1 MSLRNSYLQATSYKL
16 QARRGFTVIE
26 VIITMA
32 IFSIVLGVVIQIFI
46 FTTRTQRRSRSIQ
59 EAYAQGR
66 AAVEQLAREGQNGSV
81 DYSFYNDPLNPV
93 SLTAQPLATAALRDS
108 QGQTVRFRC
117 VERLAEGAVQPCD
130 DTTSELG
137 QVQLCRGS
145 GCDSGSW
152 AGITDE
158 ATDVTSWRT
167 WLGPVENPFLREPD
181 DASLYLE
188 NVQPWITASITVRP
202 AAVAGGQLAPVHLQA
217 TVSSRTYLR

>member
-1 MSLRNSYLQATSYKL
+1 MSYIEKSKKCRQAS
-16 QARRGFTVIE
+16 RGFTVIE

-32 IFSIVLGVVIQIFI
+32 IFSIVMGVVIQIFI
-46 FTTRTQRRSRSIQ
+46 FTTRTQRRSRSMQ

-66 AAVEQLAREGQNGSV
+66 AAVEALAREGQNGSV
-81 DYSFYNDPLNPV
+81 DYSFYSEPLNEV
-93 SLTAQPLATAALRDS
+93 SLTAQPVAIAAFRDS

-117 VERLAEGAVQPCD
+117 VERLAAAAVHPCD
-130 DTTSELG
+130 AETSELG

-158 ATDVTSWRT
+158 ATDITGWRT
-167 WLGPVENPFLREPD
+167 WLGPVKNPFSRDPD
-181 DASLYLE
+181 NASLYLE
-188 NVQPWITASITVRP
+188 NIQPWVTAAITVQP
-202 AAVAGGQLAPVHLQA
+202 AAVAGAQLAPVHLQS